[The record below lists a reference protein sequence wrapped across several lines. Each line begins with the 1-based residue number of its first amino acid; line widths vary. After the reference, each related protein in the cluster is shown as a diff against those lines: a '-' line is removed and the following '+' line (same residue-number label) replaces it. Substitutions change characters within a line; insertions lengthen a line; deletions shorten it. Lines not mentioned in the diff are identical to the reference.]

1 MNYYGEET
9 RKALEIL
16 GEDRTPR
23 EMIRAYGEVKLAAL
37 RAQQET
43 ASLYPE
49 DYFPL
54 LEESAREI
62 IRGDLDDHFPLPL
75 AQGGAGTSLH
85 MNICEVLANRTNE
98 KYDGTFRAHPL
109 DHLAR
114 FQSTNDTFSTAV
126 ILMTF
131 RFLEETETSVVRL
144 QEELVSRET
153 LYEEWLHC
161 GRTELQDA
169 LPMTLGQVYS
179 AWAGPVERDRWR
191 LNKLKERLRTIPLGG
206 TAIGTGFSAPR
217 EYVFAA
223 EKQLRRITSYP
234 LCRSQNLCDQVAH
247 TDSLAETA
255 SGMALC
261 GENLYKMTSDLL
273 LYTSSLSGEIRHRE
287 LQYGSTIMPYKS
299 NPVLLELIRGLC
311 MEVSST
317 AGLIREYS
325 RSGQL
330 QLNANLPFLAEQMI
344 RLHTRLGKALACASG
359 PLMEA
364 LVPDRREM
372 ESRLVNSPALLNSL
386 KDELGYSGLKELILR
401 IKEAGLVTKE
411 ELILW
416 LAENTDLSKEY
427 LTEKFTPYKLTGF
440 TTGGSQ

>member
-1 MNYYGEET
+1 MKYFGGET
-9 RKALEIL
+9 LKALGIL
-16 GEDRTPR
+16 GENQTPR
-23 EMIRAYGEVKLAAL
+23 EMIRSYGEVKLAAL
-37 RAQQET
+37 RAQQE
-43 ASLYPE
+43 AAGLYPE

-54 LEESAREI
+54 LEESAQEI
-62 IRGDLDDHFPLPL
+62 IRGDLDEHFPLPL

-85 MNICEVLANRTNE
+85 MNICEVLANRSNE
-98 KYDGTFRAHPL
+98 KYSGIFQAHPL

-126 ILMTF
+126 IVMTF
-131 RFLEETETSVVRL
+131 RFLEETEKQVVRL

-153 LYEEWLHC
+153 VYEEWLLC

-169 LPMTLGQVYS
+169 LPITLGQVYS
-179 AWAGPVERDRWR
+179 SWAGPVERDRWR

-223 EKQLRRITSYP
+223 EKQLRRITGYP

-261 GENLYKMTSDLL
+261 GENLYKMSSDLL
-273 LYTSSLSGEIRHRE
+273 LYTSSLSGEFRHGE
-287 LQYGSTIMPYKS
+287 LQYGSTIMPDKA

-311 MEVSST
+311 MEASST
-317 AGLIREYS
+317 ASLIREYS

-344 RLHTRLGKALACASG
+344 RLYTRLNKALSCASG

-364 LVPDRREM
+364 LVPDRKKM
-372 ESRLVNSPALLNSL
+372 ETRLVNSPALLNSL
-386 KDELGYSGLKELILR
+386 KEELGYSGLKELLPQIR
-401 IKEAGLVTKE
+401 AEGLETKE
-411 ELILW
+411 ELINW
-416 LAENTDLSKEY
+416 LSKNTELSKEF
-427 LTEKFTPYKLTGF
+427 LFEKFTPYKLTGF
-440 TTGGSQ
+440 TTGGSL